1 MPIYIENRTGVAA
14 PAEIIWEILTDLPR
28 WPEWNPL
35 YASASGDIKIG
46 SPWTMVLKLPGRPD
60 EVQRPKVLD
69 WAPNDHIHLQT
80 KTFFI
85 ATLRY
90 LEIEELSKEGCIFS
104 NGERFQ
110 GMLAG
115 MIIRPFARDLRK
127 GFDAMGEAMKI
138 RAEALWQS
146 RGGKPIS

>member
-14 PAEIIWEILTDLPR
+14 PAEIIWEVLTDLAR

-46 SPWTMVLKLPGRPD
+46 APWTMVLKLPGRPD
-60 EVQRPKVLD
+60 EVLRPKVLD
-69 WAPNDHIHLQT
+69 WAPEDHIHLQT

-90 LEIEELSKEGCIFS
+90 LEIEALSDQGCIFS

-127 GFDAMGEAMKI
+127 GFDAMGEAMKV

>member
-14 PAEIIWEILTDLPR
+14 PAEVIWEILIDLPR

-35 YASASGDIKIG
+35 YASASGEVKIG
-46 SPWTMVLKLPGRPD
+46 SPWALALKLPGRPV

-115 MIIRPFARDLRK
+115 AIIRPFARDLRK
-127 GFDAMGEAMKI
+127 GFDAMGEAMKV